1 MFCFWTIL
9 GPNLLSEKQQY
20 YKNQNFCTNH
30 IFRTIKQ
37 QIPRSQKKSQDS
49 CKIKQKNPHF
59 LGQKWT

>member
-9 GPNLLSEKQQY
+9 GPNLLLEKQQY

-37 QIPRSQKKSQDS
+37 HNSQIPE
-49 CKIKQKNPHF
+49 KITGF
-59 LGQKWT
+59 L